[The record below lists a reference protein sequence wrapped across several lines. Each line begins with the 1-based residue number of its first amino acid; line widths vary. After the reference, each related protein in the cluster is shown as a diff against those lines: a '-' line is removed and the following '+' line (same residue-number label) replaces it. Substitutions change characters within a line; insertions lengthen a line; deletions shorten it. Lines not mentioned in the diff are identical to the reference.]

1 LWLNIYNL
9 GLLALLLDDWHLDN
23 SLWSGDLEDLVI
35 LHWSIGNDLLLADL
49 LDEFL
54 GFLEELELS
63 QFLLKELK
71 SADLVDASED
81 EEKNDWAHLV
91 HNWPVLD
98 GILLVILIRLD
109 IWTMMTIPALL
120 SSLGMLV
127 KGWSVDSVHL
137 SLEVELG
144 VEVLFVFIGHL
155 GVVFISSSIVL
166 VLVRV
171 VVLFHVFHHFF
182 EVLRDILVEGS
193 IELHVNLIEHF
204 LVSLHDI
211 IEFVKVSMASSE
223 ISLGG
228 LSQIGNEGGVV
239 KHRSFVIMLL
249 DPIKSSLE
257 DSRLFSSEN
266 VEDEEGKEHEEVSIE
281 HSFGNS

>member
-1 LWLNIYNL
+1 MWLNIYNL

-155 GVVFISSSIVL
+155 GVVFISSSLEL

>member
-1 LWLNIYNL
+1 MWLNTYNL

-23 SLWSGDLEDLVI
+23 SLWSGNLKDLVI

-155 GVVFISSSIVL
+155 GVVFISSSLEL

-266 VEDEEGKEHEEVSIE
+266 VEDEEGEEHEEVSIE

>member
-1 LWLNIYNL
+1 MWLNTYNL
-9 GLLALLLDDWHLDN
+9 GLDLLALLLDDWHLDN
-23 SLWSGDLEDLVI
+23 SLWSGNLKDLVI

-155 GVVFISSSIVL
+155 GVVFISSSLEL

-182 EVLRDILVEGS
+182 LPTVE
-193 IELHVNLIEHF
+193 
-204 LVSLHDI
+204 SLYI
-211 IEFVKVSMASSE
+211 
-223 ISLGG
+223 
-228 LSQIGNEGGVV
+228 
-239 KHRSFVIMLL
+239 LL
-249 DPIKSSLE
+249 D
-257 DSRLFSSEN
+257 
-266 VEDEEGKEHEEVSIE
+266 G
-281 HSFGNS
+281 